1 MLLSGTRELKV
12 TRELLVQSCAALGQ
26 CQREG
31 TYYLFS
37 QGAQR
42 HHLLARLCTCK
53 TACICLEGWMLF
65 SIRHKELHRLPW
77 LCAMGGFWKMKDGK
91 KEENKG
97 RLGPQQPCGEAQA
110 AGAIYELLCDIPCL
124 YHKERGPALS
134 SLHKHKPAFRSLC

>member
-53 TACICLEGWMLF
+53 TACICLEGWTLF

-91 KEENKG
+91 KRRTKAGWDPSNRAG
-97 RLGPQQPCGEAQA
+97 RHRQQA
-110 AGAIYELLCDIPCL
+110 L
-124 YHKERGPALS
+124 YMNCFVTFPASTTRNRGPAPS
-134 SLHKHKPAFRSLC
+134 SLHKHKPAFRGLC